1 MKNETEKL
9 NGGVTKVMESKNHF
23 LFFQEKMLTHS
34 SEIAH
39 DIISLLEE
47 RYPEDYRGLADE
59 DKNTRIQIINELVQ
73 TIANNLVH
81 RENTPTI
88 TKNWGE
94 YIGEEAIKKNL
105 HLPTYLQ
112 KISIYKEVI
121 WTFIEEKFKE
131 YDQSSSGMIQVVM
144 QVDYLF
150 NHIIHGFSLAFSKDE
165 KRRMDDYEE
174 KYLKLSTPIVPVKD
188 NVAILPIIGEI
199 DEKRANVLIEET
211 LNEVNQ
217 LNIDWIVIDLLGVY
231 NVDDLFM
238 NHLQKLLESIIILGI
253 TPILTGI
260 RPEFSMRATQ
270 MGLNIIQSK
279 EVLTKP
285 NLKQAIEM
293 LQ

>member
-1 MKNETEKL
+1 
-9 NGGVTKVMESKNHF
+9 MESKNHF
-23 LFFQEKMLTHS
+23 LFFQEKLLTHS
-34 SEIAH
+34 SEIAQ
-39 DIISLLEE
+39 DILSLLQE
-47 RYPEDYRGLADE
+47 RYPEDYKGIADE
-59 DKNTRIQIINELVQ
+59 DKKNRIQILNELVQ

-81 RENTPTI
+81 KDNTAAV

-94 YIGEEAIKKNL
+94 YIGEEAIKKHFQL
-105 HLPTYLQ
+105 STYLH
-112 KISIYKEVI
+112 KMSVYKEVI
-121 WTFIEEKFKE
+121 WTFI
-131 YDQSSSGMIQVVM
+131 DQNYQDHDNSSSGMIEIFM
-144 QVDYLF
+144 QVDHLF

-165 KRRMDDYEE
+165 QRRMNDYEE

-217 LNIDWIVIDLLGVY
+217 LNIDWIVIDLSGVY

-260 RPEFSMRATQ
+260 RPEFSMRARQ

-279 EVLTKP
+279 EVITKP